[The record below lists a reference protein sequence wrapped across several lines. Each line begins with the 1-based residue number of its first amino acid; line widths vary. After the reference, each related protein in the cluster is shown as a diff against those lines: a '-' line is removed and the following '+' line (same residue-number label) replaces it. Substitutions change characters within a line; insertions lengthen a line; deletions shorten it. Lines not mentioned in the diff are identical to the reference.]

1 MAVTASAMTGAS
13 RASGG
18 ELRPASSVYLDEAD
32 GGLVEVLFFVGG
44 RFVRQEG
51 LWKEFEHYESGAR
64 FWINERTRELVAG
77 AAPPSEER
85 PASGPGEHRR
95 LLSDGDELQAHARAQ
110 PEPQP
115 LSRGLATAGAG
126 ARAGEA
132 RALPQSQSSS
142 PHSSSRALT
151 PLRPTAATLGGVQP
165 ALVKMGRFRYVEV
178 LAELISSEEALFRNL
193 GAVVDV
199 FGKQLRSAVG
209 APGGA
214 DRMGLSRD
222 AVDLVLGAS
231 VEAVR
236 ATSARLLARLRAA
249 QREELNSVPRVSHIF
264 IECAGELLEGYARLA
279 RSHPAARQAVQRA
292 GAAFTE
298 LWELFSKAKLRGEAQ
313 GETAL
318 AMLARPAQ
326 RVARLLVLLRDLRA
340 ASVHLDP
347 PALQLLDRAV
357 AAVAG
362 VERGLAHLAA
372 EAEAEAAA
380 AAAARDAHAHR
391 ASHSSSRTPKDVE
404 ELASLLARQISPSSR
419 AKLLKML

>member
-1 MAVTASAMTGAS
+1 MAVTESAMTGAS

-51 LWKEFEHYESGAR
+51 LWKEFEHYESGAP

-85 PASGPGEHRR
+85 RASGPGEHRR

-110 PEPQP
+110 PEPQ
-115 LSRGLATAGAG
+115 LLARGLAPAGMG
-126 ARAGEA
+126 ERAGEA

-142 PHSSSRALT
+142 PPSSSRALT
-151 PLRPTAATLGGVQP
+151 PLRPGAATLGGVQP

-178 LAELISSEEALFRNL
+178 LAELVSSEEAMFRNL

-199 FGKQLRSAVG
+199 FGTQLRSAVG

-236 ATSARLLARLRAA
+236 ATSARLLSRLRAA
-249 QREELNSVPRVSHIF
+249 QREDLNSVPRVAHIF
-264 IECAGELLEGYARLA
+264 VECAGELLEGYAPRA
-279 RSHPAARQAVQRA
+279 RSHAAARQAVQRA

-298 LWELFSKAKLRGEAQ
+298 LWELFSKAKLRGEAK

-318 AMLARPAQ
+318 AMLLARPAQ

-362 VERGLAHLAA
+362 VERELAHLAA

-380 AAAARDAHAHR
+380 AARDVHR